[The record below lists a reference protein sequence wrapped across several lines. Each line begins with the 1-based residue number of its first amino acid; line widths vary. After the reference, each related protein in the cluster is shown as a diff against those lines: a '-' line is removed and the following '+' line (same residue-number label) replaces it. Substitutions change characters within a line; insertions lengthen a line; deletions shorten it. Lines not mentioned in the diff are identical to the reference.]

1 MNNDIFPS
9 ILVCFFVSVVS
20 YVIGGV
26 QEAGIMEKQAVAT
39 HNAHY
44 VLNETNGTSTFKWNN
59 Q

>member
-1 MNNDIFPS
+1 MNINPILLMLGS
-9 ILVCFFVSVVS
+9 IMLILAYVS
-20 YVIGGV
+20 GV
-26 QEAGIMEKQAVAT
+26 ASQNAVMEQQAVKT